1 MKSIFL
7 IKKQSGKCE
16 MKFMDWGYKDIKTM
30 FDSQIE
36 YPLLNV
42 GDQSRI
48 CKNRKLRMKMRI
60 KLMK

>member
-1 MKSIFL
+1 
-7 IKKQSGKCE
+7 
-16 MKFMDWGYKDIKTM
+16 MDWGYKDIKTM